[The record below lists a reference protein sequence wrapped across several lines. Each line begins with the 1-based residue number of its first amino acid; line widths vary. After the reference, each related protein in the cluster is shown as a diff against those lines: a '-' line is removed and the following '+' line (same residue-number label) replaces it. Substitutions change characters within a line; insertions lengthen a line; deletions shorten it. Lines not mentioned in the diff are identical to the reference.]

1 MKGRFNRTTVIAILP
16 LLAVLLLIPLSS
28 MAEEAHASPAP
39 LEGATKVQDS
49 ERFLIWDVT
58 WQKGKS
64 SGMRKLNMDQVSV
77 TVTEGAIKITKPDGS
92 WSIEEERPGS
102 VRYEPKG
109 TMIEEEGVSDTP
121 CHEAIFQLKDFAPEP
136 WPVTD
141 GIAAQFPR
149 INTYKLFETDR
160 IVVWDQTWKPGERI
174 TRHLHYHRT
183 AAVFLE
189 GGSIHSIS
197 DAGVASP
204 AFTRKVGEVI
214 NTTTFSPA
222 PHEEEGVEGTP
233 RAIWV
238 EFK

>member
-1 MKGRFNRTTVIAILP
+1 MKVRFDKRISLVLAALLFVPVSIL
-16 LLAVLLLIPLSS
+16 
-28 MAEEAHASPAP
+28 AEDHTPTAP
-39 LEGATKVQDS
+39 LEGAKKVQDS
-49 ERFLIWDVT
+49 ERFLIWDAT

-64 SGMRKLNMDQVSV
+64 SGMRKLNMDEVSV

-92 WSIEEERPGS
+92 WSIEEQRAGS
-102 VRYEPKG
+102 VRYEPRG

-121 CHEAIFQLKDFAPEP
+121 CHQAIFQLKDLVPQP
-136 WPVTD
+136 WPVTE
-141 GIAAQFPR
+141 GVAAQFPR

-160 IVVWDQTWKPGERI
+160 IVVWDQTWKPGDRI

-214 NTTTFSPA
+214 NTTTFNPA

>member
-1 MKGRFNRTTVIAILP
+1 MRVRFDKRISLVLAALLFIPVSIL
-16 LLAVLLLIPLSS
+16 
-28 MAEEAHASPAP
+28 AEDHAPTAP
-39 LEGATKVQDS
+39 LEGAKKVQDS

-64 SGMRKLNMDQVSV
+64 TGMRKLNMDQVSV
-77 TVTEGAIKITKPDGS
+77 TVAEGALKITRPDGS

-121 CHEAIFQLKDFAPEP
+121 CHQAIFQLKDLVPEP
-136 WPVTD
+136 WPLTE

-160 IVVWDQTWKPGERI
+160 IVVWDQTWKPGARI

-214 NTTTFSPA
+214 NTTTFNSA